1 MRYIATILLISLLL
15 SCATADALQLRV
27 KDVASI
33 ADGGAHKLLG
43 YGLVVGL
50 QGTGDGKKALFT
62 VQSLANML
70 EQFGISIEASQ
81 LDVDNVAA
89 VMVTGDLPSGAAA
102 GARMDVTVSSLGDA
116 ASLQGGTL
124 LLTPLRG
131 ADGQIYAIAQGP
143 VSVGGYQAGGRGA
156 SVTRN
161 HTAVGRMPNGA
172 SVVLPAPAS
181 AALSAGRLSLQLH
194 QPDFTT
200 AGRLADSINSGL
212 GHICAHAVN
221 SAMIQVAIPPDMP
234 NLTTLIRH
242 IEALP
247 VQPDMPARVVLN
259 ERTGTVVIGSD
270 VRILPV
276 AIAHGALTV
285 QIMRRYS
292 VSQPPP
298 LVYHDA
304 ATSITTPVLAVPDDT
319 LVATT
324 TDRAASDHDSDFW
337 WTADRADDDANS
349 YEAASGTINSS
360 ADIGVIS
367 PPTDDT
373 MILSDDNA
381 EVVMTTASWVEIMD
395 EASPAVVSG
404 GASHGLHRL
413 PSHAPHVSGGGHT
426 VVVPEDSVRVDEQET
441 QLMTIGGE
449 ATLSDLVEALNVL
462 GVSPRDLI
470 AIIQALKQAGALQ
483 AELIIQ

>member
-1 MRYIATILLISLLL
+1 MALLL
-15 SCATADALQLRV
+15 CPVLADALQVRV
-27 KDVASI
+27 KDVAAV

-70 EQFGISIEASQ
+70 EQFGLSIEPAQ

-89 VMVTGDLPSGAAA
+89 VMVTAELPSGATE
-102 GARMDVTVSSLGDA
+102 GARLDVTVSSLGDA
-116 ASLQGGTL
+116 SSLQGGTL

-131 ADGQIYAIAQGP
+131 ADGQVYAIAQGA

-156 SVTRN
+156 STSRN
-161 HTAVGRMPNGA
+161 HTAVGRVPNGA
-172 SVVLPAPAS
+172 SMVLTPPIS
-181 AALSAGRLSLQLH
+181 GRESLSFARQLSLQLH

-200 AGRLADSINSGL
+200 AGRLADSINAGL
-212 GHICAHAVN
+212 GRSCARAVN
-221 SAMIQVAIPPDMP
+221 SAMVQITIPPDTP
-234 NLTTLIRH
+234 ELTTLIRR

-247 VQPDMPARVVLN
+247 VQPDMPARVVIN
-259 ERTGTVVIGSD
+259 ERTGTVVIGSQ

-285 QIMRRYS
+285 QVTRRYH

-298 LVYHDA
+298 LIYQDVGTTITPPPAATPADA
-304 ATSITTPVLAVPDDT
+304 ADTADNAVEPATSP
-319 LVATT
+319 
-324 TDRAASDHDSDFW
+324 DSDLPSAIGEAPADAAAAD
-337 WTADRADDDANS
+337 TATAPSVEATDA
-349 YEAASGTINSS
+349 AARDS
-360 ADIGVIS
+360 AA
-367 PPTDDT
+367 PDT
-373 MILSDDNA
+373 
-381 EVVMTTASWVEIMD
+381 
-395 EASPAVVSG
+395 
-404 GASHGLHRL
+404 SHLHRQ
-413 PSHAPHVSGGGHT
+413 PPPFSHGGHT
-426 VVVPEDSVRVDEQET
+426 VVVPKDTVRVEEQQA
-441 QLMTIGGE
+441 QLLTVGGE